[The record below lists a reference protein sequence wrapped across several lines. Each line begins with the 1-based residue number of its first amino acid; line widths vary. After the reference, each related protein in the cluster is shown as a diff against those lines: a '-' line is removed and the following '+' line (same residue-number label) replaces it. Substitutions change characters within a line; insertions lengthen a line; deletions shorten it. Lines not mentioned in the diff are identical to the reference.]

1 MHNFDTRRR
10 RRRGD
15 GLGIVAKAAWVIVGI
30 ALVVVTALVIYA
42 KVNEGRQNVDIDIH
56 NSPSPELPT
65 GTASDPNGTPGTTA
79 PVPTGVTSTDPP
91 INTAAATPDPTP
103 TATPGDTVIPGYTP
117 EPEPDYS
124 VFDNSVFVGNSIFEG
139 LYRYGVITHGT
150 FFTKVGLNIL
160 SVYSQPATNGTLP
173 IINMSEPC
181 ELDSG
186 DYEIAILMFGQNEL
200 GWPSLTS
207 FISHYSQFID
217 DVRAKQPNAVVFL
230 TGLPPFSKAQ
240 SDKGGETGA
249 NNDRIRMYNEQ
260 IEQLALTKNCY
271 YIRVPDVMLTAD
283 GDLPDEAS
291 SDGMHLNMK
300 YSKAWADFICLTVM
314 QAVRGNQQ

>member
-1 MHNFDTRRR
+1 MHNFDAGRRR
-10 RRRGD
+10 RD
-15 GLGIVAKAAWVIVGI
+15 GLGIVAKAAWVIVGVAI
-30 ALVVVTALVIYA
+30 VVVAALLIYA
-42 KVNEGRQNVDIDIH
+42 KVSEDRQDADINIH
-56 NSPSPELPT
+56 NSHSPEIPT
-65 GTASDPNGTPGTTA
+65 GTDSGPEGTFGTA
-79 PVPTGVTSTDPP
+79 VPTPTGAASTDPP
-91 INTAAATPDPTP
+91 INTVAPTP
-103 TATPGDTVIPGYTP
+103 ESTPTPGLDVTATPGYT
-117 EPEPDYS
+117 PEPDYS
-124 VFDNSVFVGNSIFEG
+124 VFDNSVFIGNSVFEG

-160 SVYSQPATNGTLP
+160 SVYSQPATDGTLP

-217 DVRAKQPNAVVFL
+217 DIRVKQPNAVIFL

-240 SDKGGETGA
+240 SESGGETGA
-249 NNDRIRMYNEQ
+249 NNERIRMYNEQ

-271 YIRVPDVMLTAD
+271 YIRVPDVMLTAG

-300 YSKAWADFICLTVM
+300 YSRAWADFICLTVM
-314 QAVRGNQQ
+314 QAVGTD